1 MFFAGKFEVCE
12 SEVINLVRYHM
23 QRRAE
28 NDAL

>member
-1 MFFAGKFEVCE
+1 MFFAGKFEVWE
-12 SEVINLVRYHM
+12 SEVINLVRYYM